1 MFVIISDGQP
11 AASGYVG
18 FKAENDIH
26 SIMKEYQKKGF
37 IFVSASIGSDR
48 ENIRRI
54 YGEKNVIDITD
65 LSVLPKTLV
74 KVIKNQIMY

>member
-1 MFVIISDGQP
+1 
-11 AASGYVG
+11 
-18 FKAENDIH
+18 
-26 SIMKEYQKKGF
+26 MKEYQKKGF